1 MQYWYNTLL
10 SIPPSHSILH
20 QTMVQLTRPVVV
32 ILFLLN
38 VGISATRGDQFTDSI
53 EPYLKKFCVTCHGSK
68 DPKGGLNLTAYKSDK
83 TVIANFRRWNNI
95 TTFIQ
100 SGEMPP
106 KGSPQPEIEENNAVV
121 NTVNSLLIK
130 EARKHAGD
138 PGNVPPRRLSNT
150 EYDHSIRDLTGIDI
164 RPTSDF
170 PTDPAGGEGF
180 DNTGEALT
188 MSPNLLRKYLTAAQ
202 QVAEHMLLKTDGIAF
217 APTPAVSYN
226 ERRKLTELAIIDF
239 YNQRTIEIR
248 EYVEAAWRFRYLSP
262 QTGTSIRQYAEA
274 NGLSAK
280 YLELVW
286 NTLSKP
292 NSSRGFTQ
300 QLEQYW
306 KSVPPPLDNH
316 GTPREFDEL
325 MRFIEFA
332 RNTLTPPLKGLIKS
346 NAGNWPIHWLDFRAK
361 TAAVRDKF
369 SPEQLQSEVL
379 VNVGRV
385 PVFKEGTEPYSM
397 SIEFRKGYSDDEG
410 YVIIKRPLFSNAQA
424 LPKNEKDETENH
436 KVISLKAALDQH
448 NSDLSAKLKFG
459 THPVAKSTSAEAFD
473 PEWLVIKT
481 PALIEIPFTSE
492 MHKELQG
499 KHLLLQC
506 QLDSQESRD
515 ASVFIQFGNG
525 HPPQTKFDAKTTHLI
540 YSDGKVAAEFI
551 DSVHPFCNTFPNRF
565 FYVDAKRGLAAGF
578 HLVEGF
584 FRDDKPLMEKV
595 LTEQEIRQLDK
606 LWKELDFVT
615 NRTETLLRGFVWF
628 ERSERHVL
636 HGREWDYL
644 RAEDPALITE
654 QLLGRFEIQYL
665 EKMGTPSKPGTE
677 EAQRRAVEAETP
689 SEKFDMV
696 HGFFEDVRTG
706 LAEQR
711 NVLAAAEPKGLND
724 VLQFATRA
732 YKRPLS
738 EDEMQG
744 YNTLYQH
751 LRAEGQT
758 VEQSLRGLLTA
769 ILMAP
774 DYIYRYNDTPT
785 GRGIVP
791 LNDRD
796 LASRLSYF
804 LWSSIPDD
812 ALLQSA
818 QKQELSQGQHL
829 QYHAE
834 RMMSDDRITALAR
847 EFFGQWLR
855 YRDYLSKDPIN
866 AEAFPQ
872 YTETLRNAM
881 WREPIELG
889 VHIIR
894 HDLPIT
900 TLINSDTTHVNGV
913 LAKHYGGAIKT
924 QWDRAISAAGKHLEV
939 TQQKVLSREELES
952 MWFEVDGIREQ
963 GRGGLF
969 GMAVILAK
977 NSSGERTSPVK
988 RGFWTV
994 HHLLGQHFPP
1004 PPADVPELPDNVN
1017 EGQHSLRQLLNAH
1030 VSDVSCAICHK
1041 HFDYLGMAQ
1050 EGFDAIGQFRT
1061 KDSAGRAIDNAVIL
1075 PDGQTAKGVDGI
1087 IKYIEGHRQREFVRT
1102 FCRKFLG
1109 YALGRSVELSDQP
1122 LLDEIELALSENNY
1136 RFSTLVTI
1144 IVASPQFRNQRAQ
1157 DFVKATRRNGR

>member
-1 MQYWYNTLL
+1 M
-10 SIPPSHSILH
+10 H
-20 QTMVQLTRPVVV
+20 QTMAHLTRPAAAL
-32 ILFLLN
+32 IFLL
-38 VGISATRGDQFTDSI
+38 SAGVSPTQGDQFTDSI
-53 EPYLKKFCVTCHGSK
+53 EPYLQKFCVTCHGST
-68 DPKGGLNLTAYKSDK
+68 DPKGGLDLTSFKSDK

-106 KGSPQPEIEENNAVV
+106 KGSLQPEIEENNAIV
-121 NTVNSLLIK
+121 NTVNGLLIR

-138 PGNVPPRRLSNT
+138 PGNVQPRRLNNT
-150 EYDHSIRDLTGIDI
+150 EYDHSIRDLTGVNI
-164 RPTSDF
+164 RPTRDF
-170 PTDPAGGEGF
+170 PADPAGGEGF

-188 MSPNLLRKYLTAAQ
+188 MSPNLLRKYLAAAQ
-202 QVAEHMLLKTDGIAF
+202 QVAEHMLLKTDGITF

-226 ERRKLTELAIIDF
+226 QRRKLTELAIIDF
-239 YNQRTIEIR
+239 YNQRTVEIED
-248 EYVEAAWRFRYLSP
+248 YVEAAWRFRYLPP
-262 QTGTSIRQYAEA
+262 QKDTTIREYAEA

-286 NTLSKP
+286 NTLSITT
-292 NSSRGFTQ
+292 SRRGFMQ

-306 KSVPPPLDNH
+306 KAVPPPQDDA
-316 GTPREFDEL
+316 GTPREFNDL
-325 MRFIEFA
+325 MQFIEFG
-332 RNTLTPPLKGLIKS
+332 RKTLTPPLKGLIKS

-361 TAAVRDKF
+361 TATLRDKF
-369 SPEQLQSEVL
+369 SPEQLQSEAL
-379 VNVGRV
+379 VNVGQV
-385 PVFKEGTEPYSM
+385 PVFKEGMEPYSM
-397 SIEFRKGYSDDEG
+397 SIRFKHGYSDADG
-410 YVIIKRPLFSNAQA
+410 YVIIKRPLFSNTQT
-424 LPKNEKDETENH
+424 LPKDAEENH
-436 KVISLKAALDQH
+436 TIVSLKAALVRH
-448 NSDLSAKLKFG
+448 NTDLATRLEFG
-459 THPVAKSTSAEAFD
+459 THPVKKPTSAEPLD
-473 PEWLVIKT
+473 PEWLIIKT
-481 PALIEIPFTSE
+481 PTLIEIPFSAE

-506 QLDSQESRD
+506 QLDPRESRD
-515 ASVFIQFGNG
+515 ASIFIQVENE
-525 HPPQTKFDAKTTHLI
+525 HAPRETFDVETTHLI
-540 YSDGKVAAEFI
+540 YANSKGSAEFM
-551 DSVHPFCNTFPNRF
+551 DSVHAFCNTFPNRF

-595 LTEQEIRQLDK
+595 LTEQEIGRLDK

-636 HGREWDYL
+636 HGREWDFL
-644 RAEDPALITE
+644 RPEDPALITE
-654 QLLGRFEIQYL
+654 QLLSRFEIQYL
-665 EKMGTPSKPGTE
+665 AKMGTPSKAGTLE
-677 EAQRRAVEAETP
+677 GLRRAIEPETP

-696 HGFFEDVRTG
+696 HGFFEDIRTG

-711 NVLAAAEPKGLND
+711 SVLAAAEPKGLDN
-724 VLQFATRA
+724 VLQFAARA

-738 EDEMQG
+738 EDELQG
-744 YNTLYQH
+744 YKSLHQH
-751 LRAEGQT
+751 LRSGGQT

-774 DYIYRYNDTPT
+774 DFIYRYNDTPT
-785 GRGIVP
+785 GKGVVP

-812 ALLQSA
+812 VLLQSV

-829 QYHAE
+829 HFHAE
-834 RMMSDDRITALAR
+834 RMMSDDRISALAR

-855 YRDYLSKDPIN
+855 FRDYLAKDPIN
-866 AEAFPQ
+866 VDAFPQ
-872 YTETLRNAM
+872 YTESLRNAM

-900 TLINSDTTHVNGV
+900 TLINSDTTYVNGV
-913 LAKHYGGAIKT
+913 LAKHYGGAIKA
-924 QWDRAISAAGKHLEV
+924 QWEQAISEANQNLKL
-939 TQQKVLSREELES
+939 TQKKVPSREELES
-952 MWFEVDGIREQ
+952 MWFRVDGIRAQ

-1017 EGQHSLRQLLNAH
+1017 EGQHSLRELLNAH

-1041 HFDYLGMAQ
+1041 HFDYLGIAQ
-1050 EGFDAIGQFRT
+1050 ESFDAIGRFRT
-1061 KDSAGRAIDNAVIL
+1061 KDSAGHAIDDAVVL

-1087 IKYIEGHRQREFVRT
+1087 IRYIEEHRQREFIRT

-1136 RFSTLVTI
+1136 RFSILVAT